1 MNLSITQ
8 QPINGIL
15 GGPKHKDF
23 AVSVNNIAFNIS
35 IDQQCQRELSISSS
49 AGKYEDMISIYYS
62 LVTLLML
69 FDGHF
74 YPVVKA
80 QDGTDITES
89 WNKRALPSYSSAD
102 FMLDLGNKLIEFDA
116 VLDAQLFQNWCVLK
130 KELDLVHN
138 MILYCLS
145 SVEMPKDMQVAF
157 MTEAFKGVCELIH
170 VRNPN
175 FALPLNSK
183 DKLELKPAFL
193 AVVDKYG
200 FDIFKEELSQNKDGF
215 AQVLVNSRNRIAH
228 IKSLQNKRV
237 LDGDESVMY
246 LMKLSLLYRIVLFDL
261 LGISKRVYGVALSLR
276 VQTINN
282 HKTMKAFLNSLGQC

>member
-15 GGPKHKDF
+15 GGPKHKGF
-23 AVSVNNIAFNIS
+23 AVSVNNTAYNIS
-35 IDQQCQRELSISSS
+35 IDQQCQREVSISSP
-49 AGKYEDMISIYYS
+49 AGKYEDATSIYYS

-74 YPVVKA
+74 YPVVNA
-80 QDGTDITES
+80 YDGTDITES

-102 FMLDLGNKLIEFDA
+102 FMLGTGNKLIEFDQI
-116 VLDAQLFQNWCVLK
+116 LDAQLLQNWCALK

-138 MILYCLS
+138 MVLYCLS

-183 DKLELKPAFL
+183 NKLELKAAFL
-193 AVVDKYG
+193 AVVDQYG
-200 FDIFKEELSQNKDGF
+200 LDIFKEELSRNKEGF

-228 IKSLQNKRV
+228 IKSRQNKRV
-237 LDGDESVMY
+237 LDGGESVMY
-246 LMKLSLLYRIVLFDL
+246 LMKLSLMYRIVLFDL
-261 LGISKRVYGVALSLR
+261 LGISKSVYDAALSSR

-282 HKTMKAFLNSLGQC
+282 HKIMKAFLNSL

>member
-15 GGPKHKDF
+15 GGPKHKGF
-23 AVSVNNIAFNIS
+23 AVSVNNTAYNIS
-35 IDQQCQRELSISSS
+35 IDQQCQREVSISSP
-49 AGKYEDMISIYYS
+49 AGKYEDATSIYYS

-74 YPVVKA
+74 YPVVNA
-80 QDGTDITES
+80 YDGTDITES

-102 FMLDLGNKLIEFDA
+102 FMLGTGNKLIEFDQI
-116 VLDAQLFQNWCVLK
+116 LDAQLLQNWCALK

-138 MILYCLS
+138 MVLYCLS

-183 DKLELKPAFL
+183 NKLELKAAFL
-193 AVVDKYG
+193 AVVDQYG
-200 FDIFKEELSQNKDGF
+200 LDIFKEELSRNKEGF

-228 IKSLQNKRV
+228 IKSRQNKRV
-237 LDGDESVMY
+237 LDGGESVMY
-246 LMKLSLLYRIVLFDL
+246 LMKLSLMYRIVLFDL
-261 LGISKRVYGVALSLR
+261 LRISKSVYDAALSSR

-282 HKTMKAFLNSLGQC
+282 HKIMKAFLNSL

>member
-8 QPINGIL
+8 QPINGII

-23 AVSVNNIAFNIS
+23 AVSVNNTAYNIS
-35 IDQQCQRELSISSS
+35 IDQQCQREVSISSP
-49 AGKYEDMISIYYS
+49 AGKYEDATSIYYS

-74 YPVVKA
+74 YPVVNA
-80 QDGTDITES
+80 YDGTDITES

-102 FMLDLGNKLIEFDA
+102 FMLGTGNKLIEFDQI
-116 VLDAQLFQNWCVLK
+116 LDAQLLKNWCALK

-138 MILYCLS
+138 MVLYCLS
-145 SVEMPKDMQVAF
+145 SVEIPKDMQVAF

-183 DKLELKPAFL
+183 NKLELKAAFL
-193 AVVDKYG
+193 AVVDQYG
-200 FDIFKEELSQNKDGF
+200 LDIFKEELSRNKEGF

-228 IKSLQNKRV
+228 IKSRQNKRV
-237 LDGDESVMY
+237 LDGGESVMY
-246 LMKLSLLYRIVLFDL
+246 LMKLSLMYRIVLFDL
-261 LGISKRVYGVALSLR
+261 LGISKSAYDAALSSR

-282 HKTMKAFLNSLGQC
+282 HKIMKAFLNSL

>member
-15 GGPKHKDF
+15 GGPKHKGF
-23 AVSVNNIAFNIS
+23 AVSVNNTAYNIS
-35 IDQQCQRELSISSS
+35 IDQQCQREVSISSP
-49 AGKYEDMISIYYS
+49 AGKYEDATSIYYS

-74 YPVVKA
+74 YPVVNA
-80 QDGTDITES
+80 YDGTDITES

-102 FMLDLGNKLIEFDA
+102 FMLGTGNKLIEFDA
-116 VLDAQLFQNWCVLK
+116 ILDAQLLQNWCALK

-138 MILYCLS
+138 MVLYCLS

-183 DKLELKPAFL
+183 NKLELKAAFL
-193 AVVDKYG
+193 AVVDQYG
-200 FDIFKEELSQNKDGF
+200 LDIFKEELSRNKEGF

-228 IKSLQNKRV
+228 IKSRQNKRV
-237 LDGDESVMY
+237 LDGGESVMY
-246 LMKLSLLYRIVLFDL
+246 LMKLSLMYRIVLFDL
-261 LGISKRVYGVALSLR
+261 LGISKSVYDTALSSR

-282 HKTMKAFLNSLGQC
+282 HKIMKAFLNSL

>member
-8 QPINGIL
+8 QPINGII
-15 GGPKHKDF
+15 GGPKHKGF
-23 AVSVNNIAFNIS
+23 AVSVNNTAYNIS
-35 IDQQCQRELSISSS
+35 IDQQCQREVSISSP
-49 AGKYEDMISIYYS
+49 AGKYEDATSIYYS

-74 YPVVKA
+74 YPVVNA
-80 QDGTDITES
+80 YDGTDITES

-102 FMLDLGNKLIEFDA
+102 FMLGTGNKLIEFDQI
-116 VLDAQLFQNWCVLK
+116 LDAQLLKNWCALK

-138 MILYCLS
+138 MVLYCLS
-145 SVEMPKDMQVAF
+145 SVEIPKDMQVAF

-183 DKLELKPAFL
+183 NKLELKAAFL
-193 AVVDKYG
+193 AVVDQYG
-200 FDIFKEELSQNKDGF
+200 LDIFKEELSRNKEGF

-228 IKSLQNKRV
+228 IKSRQNKRV
-237 LDGDESVMY
+237 LDGGESVMY
-246 LMKLSLLYRIVLFDL
+246 LMKLSLMYRIVLFDL
-261 LGISKRVYGVALSLR
+261 LGISKSAYDAALSSR

-282 HKTMKAFLNSLGQC
+282 HKIMKAFLNSL

>member
-89 WNKRALPSYSSAD
+89 WNPKGKP
-102 FMLDLGNKLIEFDA
+102 
-116 VLDAQLFQNWCVLK
+116 
-130 KELDLVHN
+130 
-138 MILYCLS
+138 LYRQK
-145 SVEMPKDMQVAF
+145 P
-157 MTEAFKGVCELIH
+157 GVITKQK
-170 VRNPN
+170 PD
-175 FALPLNSK
+175 K
-183 DKLELKPAFL
+183 DKKI
-193 AVVDKYG
+193 KN
-200 FDIFKEELSQNKDGF
+200 QNAERAKQLG
-215 AQVLVNSRNRIAH
+215 
-228 IKSLQNKRV
+228 LQYIPHV
-237 LDGDESVMY
+237 
-246 LMKLSLLYRIVLFDL
+246 
-261 LGISKRVYGVALSLR
+261 
-276 VQTINN
+276 
-282 HKTMKAFLNSLGQC
+282 

>member
-15 GGPKHKDF
+15 GGPKHKGF
-23 AVSVNNIAFNIS
+23 AVSVNNTAYNIS
-35 IDQQCQRELSISSS
+35 IDQQCQREVSISSP
-49 AGKYEDMISIYYS
+49 AGKYEDATSIYYS

-74 YPVVKA
+74 YPVVNA
-80 QDGTDITES
+80 YDGTDITES

-102 FMLDLGNKLIEFDA
+102 FMLGTGNKLIEFDQI
-116 VLDAQLFQNWCVLK
+116 LDAQLLQNWCALK

-138 MILYCLS
+138 MVLYCLS

-175 FALPLNSK
+175 FALPINSK
-183 DKLELKPAFL
+183 NKLELKAAFL
-193 AVVDKYG
+193 AVVDQYG
-200 FDIFKEELSQNKDGF
+200 LDIFKEELSRNKEGF

-228 IKSLQNKRV
+228 IKSRQNKRV
-237 LDGDESVMY
+237 LDGGESVMY
-246 LMKLSLLYRIVLFDL
+246 LMKLSLMYRIVLFDL
-261 LGISKRVYGVALSLR
+261 LGISKSVYDAALSSR

-282 HKTMKAFLNSLGQC
+282 HKIMKAFFNSL

>member
-15 GGPKHKDF
+15 GGPKHKGF
-23 AVSVNNIAFNIS
+23 AVSVNNTAYNIS
-35 IDQQCQRELSISSS
+35 IDQQCQREVSISSP
-49 AGKYEDMISIYYS
+49 AGKYEDATSIYYS

-74 YPVVKA
+74 YPVVNA
-80 QDGTDITES
+80 YDGTDITES

-102 FMLDLGNKLIEFDA
+102 FMLGTGNKLIEFDQI
-116 VLDAQLFQNWCVLK
+116 LDAQLLQNWCALK

-138 MILYCLS
+138 MVLYCLS

-183 DKLELKPAFL
+183 NKLELKAAFL
-193 AVVDKYG
+193 AVVDQYG
-200 FDIFKEELSQNKDGF
+200 LDIFKEELSRNKEGF

-228 IKSLQNKRV
+228 IKSRQNKRV
-237 LDGDESVMY
+237 LDGGESVMY
-246 LMKLSLLYRIVLFDL
+246 LMKLSLMYRIVLFHL
-261 LGISKRVYGVALSLR
+261 LGISKSVYDAALSSR

-282 HKTMKAFLNSLGQC
+282 HKIMKAFLNSL

>member
-1 MNLSITQ
+1 LNLSITQ

-15 GGPKHKDF
+15 GGPKHKGF
-23 AVSVNNIAFNIS
+23 AVSVNNTAYNIS
-35 IDQQCQRELSISSS
+35 IDQQCQREVSISSP
-49 AGKYEDMISIYYS
+49 AGKYEDATSIYYS

-74 YPVVKA
+74 YPVVNA
-80 QDGTDITES
+80 YDGTDITES

-102 FMLDLGNKLIEFDA
+102 FMLGTGNKLIEFDQI
-116 VLDAQLFQNWCVLK
+116 LDAQLLQNWCALK

-138 MILYCLS
+138 MVLYCLS

-183 DKLELKPAFL
+183 NKLELKAAFL
-193 AVVDKYG
+193 AVVDQYG
-200 FDIFKEELSQNKDGF
+200 LDIFKEELSRNKEGF

-228 IKSLQNKRV
+228 IKSRQNKRV
-237 LDGDESVMY
+237 LDGGESVMY
-246 LMKLSLLYRIVLFDL
+246 LMKLSLMYRIVLFDL
-261 LGISKRVYGVALSLR
+261 LGISKSVYDAALSSR

-282 HKTMKAFLNSLGQC
+282 HKIMKAFLNSL

>member
-23 AVSVNNIAFNIS
+23 AVSVNNTAYNIS
-35 IDQQCQRELSISSS
+35 IDQQCQRELSISSP
-49 AGKYEDMISIYYS
+49 AGKYEDATSIYYS
-62 LVTLLML
+62 LVTLMML

-80 QDGTDITES
+80 HDGTDITES

-102 FMLDLGNKLIEFDA
+102 FMLDSGNKLIEFDA

-138 MILYCLS
+138 MVLYCLS

-170 VRNPN
+170 ARDSS
-175 FALPLNSK
+175 FMLPLNSK
-183 DKLELKPAFL
+183 NKLELKPAFL

-200 FDIFKEELSQNKDGF
+200 LEIFEEEIKRNKDGF

-228 IKSLQNKRV
+228 IKSRQNKRV
-237 LDGDESVMY
+237 LDGGESVMY
-246 LMKLSLLYRIVLFDL
+246 LMKLSLLYRVVLFDL
-261 LGISKRVYGVALSLR
+261 LGITKTAYDTALSSR
-276 VQTINN
+276 VLAIND
-282 HKTMKAFLNSLGQC
+282 HRVMKSFLNSL